1 MNLNKKSTSLKLE
14 KQIFELERLQ
24 KESFLEN
31 GRYYHE
37 LFTNM
42 SEMFQIIELIYD
54 DSGTAIDF
62 YYREVNPALEKFVS
76 LTRNELIGNRVKELF
91 GTIEDYWLKTYDKIV
106 KTGKSIKLENYIE
119 GFGSYYEVFAWKIDE
134 NKVAIIFNDIAKR
147 KLTELAL
154 IKATERAENNEES
167 LNKTQEITHTGS
179 WSIDLAS
186 NEVTWSKE
194 LFKMYGF
201 DPTLPLPPHTE
212 HQKLFT
218 QESWQTL
225 SNELAKTS
233 KTGIPYELELRTVR
247 ADGSNGWMWV
257 RGEKVIDKNNKTIG
271 LWGAAQDISE
281 LKDNENKIYNLNKL
295 NETILNYA
303 QEGIYGIDLNG
314 NTTFVN
320 SAAAKMI
327 GWELNKVAHKN
338 QHEVLHYGNA
348 SGTQYDKNNCPIYA
362 ACKND
367 LVYHANDVVFW
378 RKDGSCFPVEY
389 VSFPIKNEEGKITGA
404 VVCFNDISERNKV
417 VSDLAYQHQE
427 KEKRAD
433 ELVMANKELAYQN
446 IEKEKQID
454 ELIIANK
461 ELSNQNIEKEKQ
473 ADELIIANKKLAY
486 QNIEKEKRADELVIA
501 MVIAN
506 KELAYQNIE
515 KGKRA
520 DELTIINKEL
530 AYQNIEKEK
539 RADELTFINKE
550 LAYQIKEKEKRA
562 SELIIANKADQ
573 NQLKE
578 KQASN
583 LLLKKTKKQL
593 NEAQRLAHVGS
604 WLFDPLTQ
612 KSEWSEEMFHIWGL
626 DIQKHLPEYKTI
638 ANRISP
644 LDLELYNSTF
654 NKATLKG
661 TSFDIEFRIF
671 LPNGVQKIIRSICKS
686 VLGSA
691 GEVMTLTGTNQDIT
705 AQKLFE
711 EAQIKHQ
718 RLKAIGEMSASIA
731 HDFNNA
737 LQQMIGNLEVVKIQD
752 KLSDSSLDRLNSI
765 ESIIEDISMRVSAL
779 QKFGDTEHIDD
790 NAKHINFNTL
800 IEESL
805 KESRP
810 LWKDGMEKEGL
821 KIVVT
826 TDFGEISKI
835 SCNSGE
841 LKSVLYNLIK
851 NSVEAMPKGGN
862 FKIKTGTKPEGI
874 FATFTDTGI
883 GMDKETQLKIF
894 QPFFSTKGFKLGRG
908 LGMSGVYSI
917 IKKIGGEIFVKSSE
931 LNEGTTIEIVFP
943 IQD

>member
-1 MNLNKKSTSLKLE
+1 MNSNKKSTSQKLE

-37 LFTNM
+37 LFKNM

-54 DSGTAIDF
+54 DSGTAIDY
-62 YYREVNPALEKFVS
+62 YYREVNPALEKFLS
-76 LTRNELIGNRVKELF
+76 ITRNELVGNRVKELL
-91 GTIEDYWLKTYDKIV
+91 GTIEDYWLKAYDKIV
-106 KTGKSIKLENYIE
+106 KTGKPIKLENYIK

-134 NKVAIIFNDIAKR
+134 NRVAIIFNDIAKR
-147 KLTELAL
+147 KLTELEL
-154 IKATERAENNEES
+154 IKVTERAENNEES

-186 NEVTWSKE
+186 KEVTWSKE

-212 HQKLFT
+212 QQKLFT
-218 QESWQTL
+218 PESWQIL
-225 SNELAKTS
+225 SSELAKTT
-233 KTGIPYELELRTVR
+233 KTGISYELELRTVR

-257 RGEKVIDKNNKTIG
+257 RGEKVIGKNKKTIG

-281 LKDNENKIYNLNKL
+281 RKDNQKKIYNINKL

-320 SAAAKMI
+320 PAAAKMI
-327 GWELNKVAHKN
+327 GWGLTKVAHKN
-338 QHEVLHYGNA
+338 QQDILHYGNA
-348 SGTQYDKNNCPIYA
+348 NGAQYDKNNCPIYA

-367 LVYHANDVVFW
+367 LVYHANDAVFW

-417 VSDLAYQHQE
+417 VSELACQHQE
-427 KEKRAD
+427 KEKQAD
-433 ELVMANKELAYQN
+433 ELLMTHKELINQN
-446 IEKEKQID
+446 IEKEKQVD

-461 ELSNQNIEKEKQ
+461 ELVNQNIEKEKQ
-473 ADELIIANKKLAY
+473 TDELVIANKKLAY

-530 AYQNIEKEK
+530 ACQNIEKEK
-539 RADELTFINKE
+539 RAD
-550 LAYQIKEKEKRA
+550 
-562 SELIIANKADQ
+562 ELIIANKADQ

-583 LLLKKTKKQL
+583 LLLEKTKKQL

-604 WLFDPLTQ
+604 WLFDPLTE
-612 KSEWSEEMFHIWGL
+612 KSEWSEEMFHIWGF
-626 DIQKHLPEYKTI
+626 DIQKHIPEYKTI
-638 ANRISP
+638 ANIISP
-644 LDLELYNSTF
+644 LDLEQYNSTF
-654 NKATLKG
+654 NEAKLKG
-661 TSFDIEFRIF
+661 TSFDIEFQIF

-691 GEVMTLTGTNQDIT
+691 GEVIILTGTNQDIT

-737 LQQMIGNLEVVKIQD
+737 LQQMIGNLEVVKIQN
-752 KLSDSSLDRLNSI
+752 KLSDSSIDRLNSI

-779 QKFGDTEHIDD
+779 QKFGDTEHIDN
-790 NAKHINFNTL
+790 NAKNINFNTL

-821 KIVVT
+821 KILVT

-931 LNEGTTIEIVFP
+931 LNKGTTIEIVFP